1 MFKAFY
7 IFIIYSILGWF
18 MEVIIV
24 STKKRKLTNRG
35 FLIGPW
41 CPIYGFGALFI
52 TVLLKKYYEDPLVLF
67 IMSFLLGSILE
78 YVTSYIMEKIFH
90 ARWWDY
96 SDHKFNVNGRISL
109 ITSLGFGFLGLIL
122 VYVFNPFF
130 LKIVMNIPSIVFNI
144 IMIIIGLIFI
154 TDIVTSFKI
163 IYNIRK
169 ESYINVKDITEITT
183 EEVKKALKEKTEEV
197 KKALKEKSIFNRRLL
212 NSFPHLK
219 LIFRQKKSK

>member
-183 EEVKKALKEKTEEV
+183 EEVKKALKEK
-197 KKALKEKSIFNRRLL
+197 SIFNRRLL

>member
-183 EEVKKALKEKTEEV
+183 EEVKKV
-197 KKALKEKSIFNRRLL
+197 LKEKSIFNRRLL